1 MSREFAVLGGKPL
14 SLGSV
19 LFCAVAL
26 ALACSHPVNAQ
37 RAIVHRIGV
46 VLEGGSYYEA
56 IDALKVGLKELGL
69 AEKRD
74 YVLEIRDLS
83 GDPTAGEAAARSL
96 EKEKVDVIFA
106 AATSVA
112 NRVKR
117 GTSKVPIV
125 FAVGSD
131 PVVAGLIESFAR
143 PGGRLTGVYYSS
155 ADLTAKRLDLLK
167 AILPNLRRVV
177 TFYVNDPANAG
188 AVAARASARGAAR
201 QLRVEIV
208 ERPVTSV
215 EDLQRKV
222 SAFEPRDAEAFF
234 YVNDTTVRSQAQFVI
249 ETMNAKKVPTMFSA
263 PELAAQGALAGYGV
277 SFRDVGRLS
286 ARYVQRILAGAQPQ
300 ALPVESLSKVD
311 LAVNVGTARR
321 IGVTIPQAVRLS
333 ASEVIE

>member
-1 MSREFAVLGGKPL
+1 MSRDLAVPGKPL
-14 SLGSV
+14 NLGRL
-19 LFCAVAL
+19 LFCAL
-26 ALACSHPVNAQ
+26 ALVLACNHPVNAQ
-37 RAIVHRIGV
+37 QAKVHRIGV
-46 VLEGGSYYEA
+46 ILEGGSYYET
-56 IDALKVGLKELGL
+56 IDALKVGLNELGL
-69 AEKRD
+69 AEKKD

-83 GDPTAGEAAARSL
+83 GDPTAGEAAAKSL
-96 EKEKVDVIFA
+96 EKERVDVIFS
-106 AATSVA
+106 AATSVTS
-112 NRVKR
+112 RVKR

-155 ADLTAKRLDLLK
+155 ADLTAKRLDILK
-167 AILPNLRRVV
+167 AMLPSLRRVV
-177 TFYVNDPANAG
+177 MYYVNDPVNAG
-188 AVAARASARGAAR
+188 AAAARTSAREAAQ
-201 QLRVEIV
+201 QLRIEIV

-215 EDLQRKV
+215 QDLQRKV
-222 SAFEPRDAEAFF
+222 SAFEPKDADAFF
-234 YVNDTTVRSQAQFVI
+234 YVNDTTVRSQAKFVI
-249 ETMNAKKVPTMFSA
+249 DAMNAKKVPTMFSA

-286 ARYVQRILAGAQPQ
+286 ARYVQKILAGAEPQ